1 MPAVHQLFRIA
12 LIYFFAAHLPRPPP
26 FGSLMPMSR
35 PAPLLFLLAALLFF
49 FALGNHQLQGS
60 TEARVAGIAMQMHL
74 DNDWVTPRLL
84 GQPFLEKPPLSL
96 WLDAGAIRAFGGTP
110 WAVRLA
116 SAFAGL
122 FSVMLL
128 YAMLRRWGRPPNLAL
143 VAGIMLATMA
153 SYWGN
158 VRGVGEDALLS
169 LGVTL
174 ALLAF
179 YQAHKQQTGQ
189 QPATGSWLLFAL
201 GIAIATLSKGV
212 LGLAMPGVVIFA
224 YLLTESLIDKRFTL
238 TSWTR
243 PALVTVLG
251 LIPLLIWLVLLYQRG
266 GSQALAEVLLTNSLG
281 RFNGSFVEAGHY
293 EPFHYYLAK
302 LPEAFLPWNILVYL
316 GLWHFRKHL
325 ANNRYLLFFTLWLLA
340 QFVMLTLAS
349 SKRTV
354 YLMSLTPAAAV
365 IAAEYAAVLYERLRQ
380 HTEASG
386 LLGKLARHRRAWAIG
401 LISLIVM
408 AYLSA
413 AQWAAPRADRTLSFL
428 PLIEQ
433 IQAMQAMGQD
443 VALYQANERTA
454 GASVFYTQGLLKNL
468 QTEEQLSTFLAASP
482 THVALIA
489 SEREPGPPLKV
500 LKTMRVSRQVYY
512 FVAQ

>member
-1 MPAVHQLFRIA
+1 MT
-12 LIYFFAAHLPRPPP
+12 
-26 FGSLMPMSR
+26 R

-74 DNDWVTPRLL
+74 DNDWVTPRLF

-128 YAMLRRWGRPPNLAL
+128 YAMLRRFGRPKEIAWT
-143 VAGIMLATMA
+143 AGILLATMA
-153 SYWGN
+153 SYWIN
-158 VRGVGEDALLS
+158 SRSVGEDALLA
-169 LGVTL
+169 LGVSM

-179 YQAHKQQTGQ
+179 FQGHRRPSLGTA
-189 QPATGSWLLFAL
+189 ALFVG

-224 YLLTESLIDKRFTL
+224 YLLCTSLLDKRL
-238 TSWTR
+238 KPGDWLR
-243 PALVTVLG
+243 PALLTLLG
-251 LIPLLIWLVLLYQRG
+251 LIPLLIWLLVLYQRG
-266 GSQALAEVLLTNSLG
+266 GSAAVAEVLLTNSIG
-281 RFNGSFVEAGHY
+281 RFSGSFVEAGHY
-293 EPFHYYLAK
+293 EPFYYYLAK

-316 GLWHFRKHL
+316 GLWHFRKSL
-325 ANNRYLLFFTLWLLA
+325 ASNRYLLFFSVWLLA
-340 QFVMLTLAS
+340 EFVMLSLAS

-380 HTEASG
+380 HTQGTG
-386 LLGKLARHRRAWAIG
+386 LLGKVARQRRNLAIG
-401 LISLIVM
+401 LLSLIVV
-408 AYLSA
+408 AYLAA
-413 AQWAAPRADRTLSFL
+413 AQWAAPRADRKLSFL
-428 PLIEQ
+428 PLTEQ
-433 IQAMQAMGQD
+433 IQTLQAEGNE

-454 GASVFYTQGLLKNL
+454 GATVFYTHSLLKDL
-468 QTEEQLSTFLAASP
+468 QTEDQLNSFLAASP
-482 THVALIA
+482 AHVALIA
-489 SEREPGPPLKV
+489 SDSEPAPPRKV
-500 LKTMRVSRQVYY
+500 IKQMRVGRQAYY
-512 FVAQ
+512 FVGQ